1 LPPVEQID
9 YLSGVEPAPG
19 RLALLQRFLN
29 TVAPELNQEMLH
41 SPQRL
46 RDVLTALGL
55 MSAAARVSADDLRQ
69 ALELREAFR
78 ALALA
83 NNGAGAAPEA
93 EYLVEQA
100 AAGALGIHFF
110 DGVPRLVSDESGV
123 AGALATLAAVV
134 AEAAALG
141 TWPRLKACPAEACG
155 WIFYDRSR
163 NRSGRWCDSTVCGNR
178 AKTRAYRRRRR
189 AQLGLQA
196 QDGTRPDV

>member
-1 LPPVEQID
+1 LEPVARID
-9 YLSGVEPAPG
+9 YLADVEPAPG
-19 RLALLQRFLN
+19 RLWLLQRFLN
-29 TVAPELNQEMLH
+29 TVAPECNQEMLH

-46 RDVLTALGL
+46 RIVLADLGL
-55 MSAAARVSADDLRQ
+55 ASPGAPVSEDDLRQ
-69 ALELREAFR
+69 ALDLREALR

-83 NNGAGAAPEA
+83 NNDFRAVPGAEHV
-93 EYLVEQA
+93 VEQA
-100 AAGALGIHFF
+100 AAGALGIQFV
-110 DGVPRLVSDESGV
+110 DGLPQVVGTEPGV

-163 NRSGRWCDSTVCGNR
+163 NRSGRWCDSNVCGNR

-189 AQLGLQA
+189 TQLSLRQK
-196 QDGTRPDV
+196 DVRE